1 MIAGETKMTT
11 NFEQGLDVAGNV
23 NLTGNITVGGNTITG
38 DADTDNVTF
47 NADISS
53 HIIPDL
59 DKTYSLGTI
68 TKRWDNI
75 FGDSL
80 NLESDLS
87 AASAVITNSVT
98 AEEFISTS
106 TGTPTLSSGSD
117 ININPTGQV
126 NVTSD
131 MEVTGNLLV
140 QGLLSNLTNWSIVEN
155 SGVLTFTN
163 SSTSNNITMQN
174 GVDGELA
181 LQSDVTSAVTG
192 LASETYV
199 QNYVAANA
207 GGSGSEII
215 YSGNGSQTLNPG
227 DTAVIKLL
235 GDLSGNSVG
244 TVLYRNGSVNDRLI
258 NNNYSP
264 SAYATYTN
272 NTGSAITGVGV
283 ILLNNAVNH
292 FWFIDRA

>member
-1 MIAGETKMTT
+1 MTT

-38 DADTDNVTF
+38 DADTDSVTF
-47 NADISS
+47 NADVSS
-53 HIIPDL
+53 SIIPDL
-59 DKTYSLGTI
+59 DKTYSLGTL

-75 FGDSL
+75 FGDAL
-80 NLESDLS
+80 NLESGLS
-87 AASAVITNSVT
+87 ADSAVITNSVT

-140 QGLLSNLTNWSIVEN
+140 QGVLSNLTNWSIVEVG
-155 SGVLTFTN
+155 GVLQFQNSVTN
-163 SSTSNNITMQN
+163 NNITMQN

-244 TVLYRNGSVNDRLI
+244 TVLYRNGDNNDRLI
-258 NNNYSP
+258 NNNYNP
-264 SAYATYTN
+264 SSYATYTN

-283 ILLNNAVNH
+283 ILLSNPVNH